1 MLLYFKDQPSSILDL
16 LLLFFNFFNAQM
28 NLGLLWFLKRKD
40 TLILFWDILLT
51 IFIIIIIFFVMEDW
65 MKEVC

>member
-1 MLLYFKDQPSSILDL
+1 
-16 LLLFFNFFNAQM
+16 M